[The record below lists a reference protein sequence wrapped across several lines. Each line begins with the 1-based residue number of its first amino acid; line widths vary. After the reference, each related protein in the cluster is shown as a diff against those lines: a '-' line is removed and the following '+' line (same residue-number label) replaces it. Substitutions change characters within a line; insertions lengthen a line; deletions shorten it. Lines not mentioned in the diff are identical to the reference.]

1 MKDMDK
7 TKEELLAEIVEL
19 RRRVETL
26 EKAEADRRNT
36 IEEALR
42 ESEEKYRQLLD
53 VAPAAIYEV
62 DMATGKFVSVN
73 DLTCETIGYTKE
85 EFLSLTIW
93 DFLKDESRG
102 KILERIDKMLKGERV
117 SQLDECEVITK
128 DGREMSLLFNSRIEY
143 ENGKPVKTTTVAQ
156 DITEK
161 KKLEQELLKAQKLES
176 LGVLAGGFAH
186 DFNNFLSGIMGNI
199 SLAKLEVDRGEDIME
214 SLDEA
219 LRVASRASALTR
231 QLLVFSKGGAL
242 VKKTASISEVLRDST
257 VFTLR
262 GSKVKCEF
270 SIAEDLWPVR
280 VDLGQFSQVIHNLAI
295 NAVQAMPQGGTIR
308 LHAHNATLEALSGLP
323 LKAGRYVKISMQDEG
338 LGIPQEHLAKVFDPY
353 FTTKH
358 QGSGLG
364 LTMTYTTIHAHD
376 GYIELDSE
384 MGKGTTFR
392 IYMPA
397 SYEELVESED
407 RATQLMKGQGKI
419 LVMDDEETIR
429 NVTEK
434 ILTELGYEARCASDG
449 AETIALYQDAARS
462 GRPFD
467 AVIMDLTIP
476 GGMGGKEAIRQLLRI
491 DPMVTAIVSSGYSN
505 DPIMSDFEKYGFR
518 GVATK
523 PYRIE
528 KLSWVLHDV
537 LMDAKQRDL
546 DSSRSSEFHET

>member
-7 TKEELLAEIVEL
+7 TKEELLAEIAEL
-19 RRRVETL
+19 NRRIETL
-26 EKAEADRRNT
+26 EKDAADRHKT
-36 IEEALR
+36 MEAALR
-42 ESEEKYRQLLD
+42 ESEAKYSRLFD
-53 VAPAAIYEV
+53 IAPAGIYEV
-62 DMATGKFVSVN
+62 DLTTGKLLSAN
-73 DLTCETIGYTKE
+73 DRMCEYLGVTKE
-85 EFLSLTIW
+85 EFLNLTMW
-93 DFLKDESRG
+93 DFLNDES
-102 KILERIDKMLKGERV
+102 KEKVLERIDKILKGEAV
-117 SQLDECEVITK
+117 PSIAESTITAK
-128 DGREMSLLFNSRIEY
+128 NGRELCLLVNTKIEY
-143 ENGKPVKTTTVAQ
+143 ENGQPVRTTTIAH

-161 KKLEQELLKAQKLES
+161 KRLEQELLKAQKLES
-176 LGVLAGGFAH
+176 LGVLAGGIAH

-199 SLAKLEVDRGEDIME
+199 SLAKLEADQGENIIE

-219 LRVASRASALTR
+219 LRVTSRASALTR
-231 QLLVFSKGGAL
+231 QLLVFSKGGAPI
-242 VKKTASISEVLRDST
+242 KKTASISEVLSDST
-257 VFTLR
+257 VFALR

-270 SIAEDLWPVR
+270 NIVADLWPVR
-280 VDLGQFSQVIHNLAI
+280 VDLGQFSQVIHNLVL

-308 LHAHNATLEALSGLP
+308 LHASNATLEALSGLP
-323 LKAGRYVKISMQDEG
+323 LEAGRYVKISMQDEG
-338 LGIPQEHLAKVFDPY
+338 LGIPKAHLSKIFDPY
-353 FTTKH
+353 FTTKY

-376 GYIELDSE
+376 GHIAVNSE
-384 MGKGTTFR
+384 MGRGTTFR

-397 SYEELVESED
+397 SFEKLVESQD
-407 RATQLMKGQGKI
+407 RSAQLKRGEGKI

-434 ILTELGYEARCASDG
+434 ILMELGYDVSCASDG
-449 AETIALYQDAARS
+449 AETIVLYQDAARI

-476 GGMGGKEAIRQLLRI
+476 GGMGGKDAIQQLLKI
-491 DPMVTAIVSSGYSN
+491 DPQVTAIVSSGYSN

-537 LMDAKQRDL
+537 LMDAKERD
-546 DSSRSSEFHET
+546 

>member
-7 TKEELLAEIVEL
+7 TKEELLAQIAAL
-19 RRRVETL
+19 NRRIETL
-26 EKAEADRRNT
+26 EKAAADQQKT
-36 IEEALR
+36 VESALR
-42 ESEEKYRQLLD
+42 QSEAKYRQLVD
-53 VAPAAIYEV
+53 IAPAGIYEI
-62 DMATGKFVSVN
+62 DLTTGKFSSVN
-73 DLTCETIGYTKE
+73 DLMCEYTGYTKG
-85 EFLSLTIW
+85 EFLEMKAWDILTEESLNKQL
-93 DFLKDESRG
+93 DRYG
-102 KILERIDKMLKGERV
+102 KILKGESV
-117 SQLDECEVITK
+117 PEIAEFEFIGK
-128 DGREMSLLFNSRIEY
+128 NGREVVILVNSTIEY
-143 ENGKPVKTTTVAQ
+143 ENGQPVKATSIAQ

-176 LGVLAGGFAH
+176 LGVLAGGIAH

-199 SLAKLEVDRGEDIME
+199 SLAKLEADQGENIIE

-219 LRVASRASALTR
+219 LRVTSRASALTR
-231 QLLVFSKGGAL
+231 QLLVFSKGGAP

-257 VFTLR
+257 IFALR

-270 SIAEDLWPVR
+270 NIAADLWPVR
-280 VDLGQFSQVIHNLAI
+280 VDLGQFSQVIHNLVL

-308 LHAHNATLEALSGLP
+308 LHACNAARGALSGLP
-323 LKAGRYVKISMQDEG
+323 LEEGRYVKISMQDEG
-338 LGIPQEHLAKVFDPY
+338 LGIPKAHLSKVFDPY

-376 GYIELDSE
+376 GHIAVDSE
-384 MGKGTTFR
+384 MGRGTTFR

-397 SYEELVESED
+397 SPEKLVESQD
-407 RATQLMKGQGKI
+407 RSARLKKGEGKI

-434 ILTELGYEARCASDG
+434 ILMELGYDVSCASDG
-449 AETIALYQDAARS
+449 AETIMLYRDAARI

-476 GGMGGKEAIRQLLRI
+476 GGMGGKDAIQQLLEI
-491 DPMVTAIVSSGYSN
+491 DPQVTAIVSSGYSN

-537 LMDAKQRDL
+537 LMDAKERA
-546 DSSRSSEFHET
+546 